1 MMGSLFKWE
10 LKQTFS
16 SKAFWITGAAL
27 VAIPALMLAITLK
40 GEGFTGYEAYLEGLN
55 NYTSFMM
62 FIIGVFAGIHI
73 TGAFEGRKIQAA
85 VMAGNSRIKI
95 LLAKFLSYSAAT
107 ALFSIVSIAVS
118 TAVAF
123 AMKGTGGI
131 EGTFARSIIGRA
143 AILAVVEVAYASVCF
158 LSSMYIR
165 HLGGAIGLNLLLMMA
180 LNIAAQTLI
189 EHSWAEKYLR
199 LVPAGQAIFVI
210 ADISN
215 KNVLMA
221 LSSTVIAFVAVLA
234 LSYVKFG
241 KEELK

>member
-10 LKQTFS
+10 LNQTCS

-62 FIIGVFAGIHI
+62 FIIGVFAGVHV

-107 ALFSIVSIAVS
+107 ALLSTVSIAVS

-131 EGTFARSIIGRA
+131 EGTFARLIIGRA
-143 AILAVVEVAYASVCF
+143 AVLAVVEVAYASACF

-199 LVPAGQAIFVI
+199 MLPAGQAIFVI

-221 LSSTVIAFVAVLA
+221 LSSAVIACIAVLV

>member
-1 MMGSLFKWE
+1 MMGSLLKWE

-16 SKAFWITGAAL
+16 SKSFWITGAAL
-27 VAIPALMLAITLK
+27 VAIPALMLMMTLK
-40 GEGFTGYEAYLEGLN
+40 GSDFTGYEAYLEGLN
-55 NYTSFMM
+55 NYSSFMM
-62 FIIGVFAGIHI
+62 FIIGVFAGIHV

-95 LLAKFLSYSAAT
+95 LLAKFFSYSAAT
-107 ALFSIVSIAVS
+107 ALFSIVSLAAS
-118 TAVAF
+118 TAAAF

-131 EGTFARSIIGRA
+131 EGIFARTVIARA
-143 AILAVVEVAYASVCF
+143 IVFMVVEVGYASACF
-158 LSSMYIR
+158 LSSMCIR
-165 HLGGAIGLNLLLMMA
+165 HLGGAIGFNLMLMMA

-199 LVPAGQAIFVI
+199 MVPAGQAIFVI
-210 ADISN
+210 VDFSN
-215 KNVLMA
+215 KNILMA
-221 LSSTVIAFVAVLA
+221 LSSAVIASAAVLV

>member
-10 LKQTFS
+10 LKQIFS
-16 SKAFWITGAAL
+16 SKSFWITGAAL
-27 VAIPALMLAITLK
+27 IAIPALMLMMTLK
-40 GEGFTGYEAYLEGLN
+40 NGDFTGYEAYLEGLN

-62 FIIGVFAGIHI
+62 LIVGVFAGINV

-95 LLAKFLSYSAAT
+95 LMAKFFSFSAAI
-107 ALFSIVSIAVS
+107 ALFSAISIAVS
-118 TAVAF
+118 SATAF
-123 AMKGTGGI
+123 AMRGTGGI
-131 EGTFARSIIGRA
+131 EGTFARSVIGRA
-143 AILAVVEVAYASVCF
+143 LVFVIVEMAYASASF

-165 HLGGAIGLNLLLMMA
+165 HLGGAIGFNLMLMMA
-180 LNIAAQTLI
+180 LNIAAQTLV
-189 EHSWAEKYLR
+189 EHKWAEKYLR
-199 LVPAGQAIFVI
+199 LVPAGQAIFLI
-210 ADISN
+210 ADLSK

-221 LSSTVIAFVAVLA
+221 LSSAVIAFTAVVV

>member
-27 VAIPALMLAITLK
+27 VAIPALMLMITLK
-40 GEGFTGYEAYLEGLN
+40 SSEFTGYEAYLEGLN

-107 ALFSIVSIAVS
+107 ALFSIVSLAVS

-131 EGTFARSIIGRA
+131 EGTFARLIIGRA
-143 AILAVVEVAYASVCF
+143 AVLAVVEVAYASACF

-165 HLGGAIGLNLLLMMA
+165 HLGGAIGFNLLLMMA

-199 LVPAGQAIFVI
+199 MLPAGQAIFVI

-221 LSSTVIAFVAVLA
+221 LSSAVLA
-234 LSYVKFG
+234 CIAVLVLSYAKFG

>member
-10 LKQTFS
+10 LNQTCS

-62 FIIGVFAGIHI
+62 FIIGVFAGVHV

-85 VMAGNSRIKI
+85 VMAGNGRIKI

-107 ALFSIVSIAVS
+107 ALLSTVSIAVS

-131 EGTFARSIIGRA
+131 EGTFARLIIGRA
-143 AILAVVEVAYASVCF
+143 AVLAVVEVAYASACF

-199 LVPAGQAIFVI
+199 MLPAGQAIFVI

-221 LSSTVIAFVAVLA
+221 LSSAVIACIAVLV

>member
-10 LKQTFS
+10 FKQTFS

-62 FIIGVFAGIHI
+62 FIIGVFAGVHV

-107 ALFSIVSIAVS
+107 ALFSTVSIAVS

-123 AMKGTGGI
+123 VMKGTGGI

-143 AILAVVEVAYASVCF
+143 AVLAVVEVAYASACF

-180 LNIAAQTLI
+180 LNFAAQTLI

-199 LVPAGQAIFVI
+199 MLPAGQAIFVI

-221 LSSTVIAFVAVLA
+221 LSSAVIAFVAVLV

>member
-16 SKAFWITGAAL
+16 SKTFWITGAAL
-27 VAIPALMLAITLK
+27 VAIPAIMLIVTLK
-40 GEGFTGYEAYLEGLN
+40 NGDFTGYEAYLEGLN
-55 NYTSFMM
+55 NYTNFMM

-95 LLAKFLSYSAAT
+95 LLAKFFSFSAAT
-107 ALFSIVSIAVS
+107 ALFSTVSIAVS

-123 AMKGTGGI
+123 SLKGTGGI
-131 EGTFARSIIGRA
+131 EGTFEKAVIGRA
-143 AILAVVEVAYASVCF
+143 LVLVAVEIGYASACF

-165 HLGGAIGLNLLLMMA
+165 HLGGAIGFNLLLMMA
-180 LNIAAQTLI
+180 LNIAAQTLV
-189 EHSWAEKYLR
+189 EYKWAERYLR
-199 LVPAGQAIFVI
+199 LVPAGQTLFVI
-210 ADISN
+210 ADISR

-221 LSSTVIAFVAVLA
+221 LSSAVIACVAVLV

>member
-1 MMGSLFKWE
+1 MGSLFKWE

-16 SKAFWITGAAL
+16 SKAFWITGASL
-27 VAIPALMLAITLK
+27 VFIPALMLMMTLK
-40 GEGFTGYEAYLEGLN
+40 NGDFTGYEAYLEGLN

-62 FIIGVFAGIHI
+62 LIIGVFAGISV

-95 LLAKFLSYSAAT
+95 LLAKFFSFSVT
-107 ALFSIVSIAVS
+107 VALFSIISLALS

-131 EGTFARSIIGRA
+131 EGTFERSVIARTAVFAVIEIG
-143 AILAVVEVAYASVCF
+143 YASACF

-165 HLGGAIGLNLLLMMA
+165 HPGGAIGFNLMLMMS
-180 LNIAAQTLI
+180 LNIASQTLI
-189 EHSWAEKYLR
+189 EHKWAEKYLR
-199 LVPAGQAIFVI
+199 LIPAGQAIFII
-210 ADISN
+210 ADFSN
-215 KNVLMA
+215 KNILMA
-221 LSSTVIAFVAVLA
+221 LTSALVAFVTVLA
-234 LSYVKFG
+234 FSYVKFG

>member
-16 SKAFWITGAAL
+16 SKSFWITGASL
-27 VAIPALMLAITLK
+27 VAIPALMLMMTLK
-40 GEGFTGYEAYLEGLN
+40 DGDFTGYEAYLEGLN
-55 NYTSFMM
+55 NYTSFLML
-62 FIIGVFAGIHI
+62 IIGVFAGIHI

-95 LLAKFLSYSAAT
+95 LLAKFFSFSVT
-107 ALFSIVSIAVS
+107 IALFSIVSLAAS
-118 TAVAF
+118 TVIAF

-131 EGTFARSIIGRA
+131 EGTFARSVIARA
-143 AILAVVEVAYASVCF
+143 IVFMVVEVAYASACF
-158 LSSMYIR
+158 LSSMYVR
-165 HLGGAIGLNLLLMMA
+165 HLGGAIGFNLMLMMA

-189 EHSWAEKYLR
+189 EHKWAEKYLR
-199 LVPAGQAIFVI
+199 MVPAGQAIFVI
-210 ADISN
+210 ADFSN

-221 LSSTVIAFVAVLA
+221 LSSVAISFAVVLA
-234 LSYVKFG
+234 LSYIKFG